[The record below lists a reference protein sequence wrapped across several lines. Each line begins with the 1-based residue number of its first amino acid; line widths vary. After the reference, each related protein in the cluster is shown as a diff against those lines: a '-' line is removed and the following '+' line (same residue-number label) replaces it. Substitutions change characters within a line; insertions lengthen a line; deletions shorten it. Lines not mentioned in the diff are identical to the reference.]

1 MMRKLALTSLL
12 TLMAIAVVFAADP
25 TNKVSDA
32 ANLKLNASI
41 EKGQGVTIPEG
52 VTLVGN
58 LAIQYR
64 YGDEETPW
72 EYVSTENLEIT
83 DLGERAGRV
92 QLRCLYYGNE
102 PESYSCIV
110 SFASDGWART
120 MEDGKEP
127 TDADKLAIIFE
138 DAEST
143 SSKKFEVDIKNSGFT
158 LNVPV
163 SAPINGDVVATINAS
178 WADAPDL
185 PAGEYT
191 ADIIAA
197 VTTP

>member
-1 MMRKLALTSLL
+1 MRKLALILL
-12 TLMAIAVVFAADP
+12 LILMAMTMVYAAD
-25 TNKVSDA
+25 TSNKVSDA
-32 ANLKLNASI
+32 ASLKLNASI
-41 EKGQGVTIPEG
+41 SKGQGVTIPEG

-72 EYVSTENLEIT
+72 EYVSAENLEIT
-83 DLGERAGRV
+83 DLGEREGRV
-92 QLRCLYYGNE
+92 QLRCLYFGNE

-110 SFASDGWART
+110 SFATEGWVRT
-120 MEDGKEP
+120 MEDDKEP
-127 TDADKLAIIFE
+127 TEADKLPIIFE
-138 DAEST
+138 DAESGN
-143 SSKKFEVDIKNSGFT
+143 SKKFDVDIKNSGFT